1 MLYKFLCTY
10 LNALSI
16 IWLDFTYAWTACPW
30 MWQVLPLS
38 VSIISL
44 TICIQ
49 QRSKEPLSLR
59 HSLLWVFF
67 PHFIAFLRT
76 VGSLLEVT
84 HWKKKNRMAVSCQW
98 EYLILYFSK
107 CLEKNIKWGLLISH
121 HFVHNEQPI
130 GLNIKHGFR
139 GVGFLFFWILWKHLC
154 LFWLAN

>member
-1 MLYKFLCTY
+1 MYIFECFKHYLAWFYLCMD
-10 LNALSI
+10 S
-16 IWLDFTYAWTACPW
+16 
-30 MWQVLPLS
+30 LPLNVTGFAS
-38 VSIISL
+38 FSFNYKSDHLHTAEKQRAFII
-44 TICIQ
+44 
-49 QRSKEPLSLR
+49 K
-59 HSLLWVFF
+59 
-67 PHFIAFLRT
+67 AFL
-76 VGSLLEVT
+76 VMGFLPSLHCILKNCRQPT
-84 HWKKKNRMAVSCQW
+84 WGNSLKKKKHRMAVSCQW